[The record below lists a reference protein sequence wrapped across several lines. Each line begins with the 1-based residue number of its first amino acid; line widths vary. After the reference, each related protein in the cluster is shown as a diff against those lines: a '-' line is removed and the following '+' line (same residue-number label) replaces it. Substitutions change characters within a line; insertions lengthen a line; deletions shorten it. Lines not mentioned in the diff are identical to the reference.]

1 MGREEYRTLVADA
14 QKIVV
19 KVGTSTLT
27 HSNGKLNLEQ
37 IERLVR
43 QLSDL
48 RNQGKDVVSFTPAL
62 PTCTIGSIVFAR
74 LLKNRFSFPVSMFL
88 IPLIFIGI
96 LLIVFIFFS

>member
-1 MGREEYRTLVADA
+1 MGREEYRSLVTDA

-48 RNQGKDVVSFTPAL
+48 RNQGKDATKL
-62 PTCTIGSIVFAR
+62 EHER
-74 LLKNRFSFPVSMFL
+74 K
-88 IPLIFIGI
+88 
-96 LLIVFIFFS
+96 

>member
-1 MGREEYRTLVADA
+1 MGREQYQSLVTNA

-27 HSNGKLNLEQ
+27 HKNGKLNLEQ

-48 RNQGKDVVSFTPAL
+48 RNQGKDVV
-62 PTCTIGSIVFAR
+62 
-74 LLKNRFSFPVSMFL
+74 
-88 IPLIFIGI
+88 
-96 LLIVFIFFS
+96 

>member
-37 IERLVR
+37 IETYRY
-43 QLSDL
+43 
-48 RNQGKDVVSFTPAL
+48 
-62 PTCTIGSIVFAR
+62 
-74 LLKNRFSFPVSMFL
+74 
-88 IPLIFIGI
+88 
-96 LLIVFIFFS
+96 

>member
-48 RNQGKDVVSFTPAL
+48 RNQGKDVVLVSSGAIGQTEFAGAAQNHSGKTGCGCCGARYFTAYL
-62 PTCTIGSIVFAR
+62 
-74 LLKNRFSFPVSMFL
+74 
-88 IPLIFIGI
+88 
-96 LLIVFIFFS
+96 

>member
-48 RNQGKDVVSFTPAL
+48 RNH
-62 PTCTIGSIVFAR
+62 C
-74 LLKNRFSFPVSMFL
+74 LLYTSRCV
-88 IPLIFIGI
+88 
-96 LLIVFIFFS
+96 